1 MRQAVEHSGVMDS
14 TAVAQASQVA
24 SKVSEVVKEAA
35 HTVQGAM
42 SVVSLCAHLCIT
54 CRHECLY
61 STWLFCQCCRLPAR
75 HTGAWQQPLQLRSVR
90 QHGWRAFMLLKG
102 HC

>member
-1 MRQAVEHSGVMDS
+1 MQQAVEHSGVMDS

-42 SVVSLCAHLCIT
+42 SVVSLVTHFCIYT
-54 CRHECLY
+54 PGGHVCSE
-61 STWLFCQCCRLPAR
+61 SG
-75 HTGAWQQPLQLRSVR
+75 HTLLHYTPHH
-90 QHGWRAFMLLKG
+90 QH
-102 HC
+102 